1 MLKYGIGGINA
12 VIIFP
17 ADQNIVSL
25 ALSIQQTSHQDLNW
39 TELHYVEQLC

>member
-17 ADQNIVSL
+17 ADQNILSVAL
-25 ALSIQQTSHQDLNW
+25 AIQQISHQDLNW
-39 TELHYVEQLC
+39 TELHYVEQVS